1 MPPRGNRAFQKTAA
15 YCAAHKLFPYVS
27 HCNIYLLPSGD
38 ARTKSHHGVQIMVCP
53 SSSPYHPD
61 KASYRGSAIF
71 PSFAEIGVIEEFIDP
86 ELRTIARHSKR
97 GPQTIWYRVI
107 FNGRE
112 VAFVAIDRLRQHFV
126 LLQLFVPRA
135 LRGKGIG
142 SAVLRTV
149 EALARSEG
157 YGSVRVWP
165 RPIDRSVDLESL
177 GRWYRVRGYRV
188 VPNGAGD
195 MEKQVVS
202 TLPQQID
209 RLAS

>member
-1 MPPRGNRAFQKTAA
+1 
-15 YCAAHKLFPYVS
+15 
-27 HCNIYLLPSGD
+27 
-38 ARTKSHHGVQIMVCP
+38 MVCP
-53 SSSPYHPD
+53 SLSPYHRD
-61 KASYRGSAIF
+61 KASYRGSTIF

-86 ELRTIARHSKR
+86 ELRAVARHSKR
-97 GPQTIWYRVI
+97 GPQTIWYRVL

-126 LLQLFVPRA
+126 LLQIVVPRD

-157 YGSVRVWP
+157 SGSVRVWP
-165 RPIDRSVDLESL
+165 RPIDLSVDLEGL
-177 GRWYRVRGYRV
+177 GRWYRERGYRL
-188 VPNGAGD
+188 VPNSAGD

-202 TLPQQID
+202 ALPQHIE

>member
-1 MPPRGNRAFQKTAA
+1 MFCQS
-15 YCAAHKLFPYVS
+15 L
-27 HCNIYLLPSGD
+27 
-38 ARTKSHHGVQIMVCP
+38 
-53 SSSPYHPD
+53 SPYRRD
-61 KASYRGSAIF
+61 KASYRRSVTF
-71 PSFAEIGVIEEFIDP
+71 PSFAEVGVIEEFVDP
-86 ELRTIARHSKR
+86 ELRAIARHSTR
-97 GPQTIWYRVI
+97 GPQTIWYRVL

-126 LLQLFVPRA
+126 LLQLFVPRN

-157 YGSVRVWP
+157 CGSVRVWP

-177 GRWYRVRGYRV
+177 GRWYRERGYSL
-188 VPNGAGD
+188 VPNSAGD

>member
-1 MPPRGNRAFQKTAA
+1 MFCEG
-15 YCAAHKLFPYVS
+15 L
-27 HCNIYLLPSGD
+27 
-38 ARTKSHHGVQIMVCP
+38 
-53 SSSPYHPD
+53 SPYCRD
-61 KASYRGSAIF
+61 KASYRSSVIF

-86 ELRTIARHSKR
+86 ELRAIARHSKR
-97 GPQTIWYRVI
+97 GPQTIWYRVR

-126 LLQLFVPRA
+126 LLQLFVPRD

-149 EALARSEG
+149 EALARGEG

-165 RPIDRSVDLESL
+165 RPIVRSVDLESL
-177 GRWYRVRGYRV
+177 GRWYRERGYSL
-188 VPNGAGD
+188 VPNSAGD